1 MSTVAAV
8 TAEDVDGYRQE
19 LIAYCYRFFGS
30 YADAEDAVQETVLRA
45 WQHRDRFRA
54 DSSLRTWLYSIATNA
69 CLDMRK
75 APSRRALPM
84 DLSAPGTVPGEGA
97 SLPTRPAESW
107 IGPLPGRH
115 MQSLESSAS
124 LESPDDPQHAAEL
137 RDSLRLAFIATLQTL
152 PPLQRVV
159 FILRETLSWP
169 AKDCAELLN
178 TTVPSVN
185 SALTRARRSIG
196 DRAAATP
203 ARTAADVQVAES
215 YVSAFERYDVPALVE
230 LLSAE
235 PVFSMPPFELWF
247 RGRSAIEA
255 WWEGPGSICRGSRVI
270 PTTANGCP
278 AVAVYHPRDD
288 GTFGAFAI
296 HVLEIEA
303 GEITAITHFM
313 DAAVFADFGLP
324 AELSPH
330 EPLSS

>member
-1 MSTVAAV
+1 MSTATAI

-19 LIAYCYRFFGS
+19 LIAYCYRFFGT

-54 DSSLRTWLYSIATNA
+54 EASLRTWLYSIATNA

-84 DLSAPGTVPGEGA
+84 DLSAPGEVPGSGA
-97 SLPTRPAESW
+97 TLPTLPAESW
-107 IGPLPGRH
+107 IGPLPG
-115 MQSLESSAS
+115 QQVAA
-124 LESPDDPQHAAEL
+124 PDDPQQAAEL

-159 FILRETLSWP
+159 FILRETLSWS
-169 AKDCAELLN
+169 AAECAELLN
-178 TTVPSVN
+178 TTVASVN

-196 DRAAATP
+196 SRHSAAP
-203 ARTAADVQVAES
+203 VRTEGDVRVAEA
-215 YVSAFERYDVPALVE
+215 YVSAFERYDVDELVQ

-235 PVFSMPPFELWF
+235 AVFSMPPFELWL
-247 RGRSAIEA
+247 RGRPAIQE
-255 WWEGPGSICRGSRVI
+255 WWSGPGAICRGSRVI

-278 AVAVYHPRDD
+278 AVAVFHPRDD

-296 HVLEIEA
+296 HVLEIVA
-303 GEITAITHFM
+303 GEIAAITHFM
-313 DAAVFADFGLP
+313 GAEVFADFGLP
-324 AELSPH
+324 AELSSH
-330 EPLSS
+330 GPLSS